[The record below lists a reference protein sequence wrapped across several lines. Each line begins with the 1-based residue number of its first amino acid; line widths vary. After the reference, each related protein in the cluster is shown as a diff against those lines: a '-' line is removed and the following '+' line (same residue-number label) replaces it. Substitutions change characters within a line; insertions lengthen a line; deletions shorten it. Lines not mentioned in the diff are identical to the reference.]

1 MAPVVWVVDGMP
13 PESREWIIPAP
24 LRILLWWPLI
34 AFVVA
39 VLQPSAAA
47 GVIAAAGAGLAL
59 LGVLGAA
66 VKSALACRI
75 DNPGGAVGAATL
87 NRTRPAGDT
96 VSAVARHGQAA

>member
-1 MAPVVWVVDGMP
+1 MAAVVRVVDGMP

-47 GVIAAAGAGLAL
+47 GVIAAAGAGLGL
-59 LGVLGAA
+59 LGAA

>member
-47 GVIAAAGAGLAL
+47 GVIAAAGAGLTV

-66 VKSALACRI
+66 VKSALAGRI
-75 DNPGGAVGAATL
+75 DSPGGAVGAATPI
-87 NRTRPAGDT
+87 RTEPAGDT
-96 VSAVARHGQAA
+96 VSPVARHGRAA